1 MVEGLEVMTNTNG
14 SSKVKGGN
22 VKGGDVNINIDGKSK
37 EGYYIGS
44 ATNVMRLFI
53 AVSLVFGLF
62 IGYLLANQIS
72 DYNNLNRRVEILER
86 LAR

>member
-1 MVEGLEVMTNTNG
+1 MTNTNG
-14 SSKVKGGN
+14 NSNVKGGN
-22 VKGGDVNINIDGKSK
+22 VTVNIGDKQK
-37 EGYYIGS
+37 EGYYVGS

-62 IGYLLANQIS
+62 IGYLLAKQS
-72 DYNNLNRRVEILER
+72 SGYNNLNRRVEVLEL

>member
-1 MVEGLEVMTNTNG
+1 MTNTNG
-14 SSKVKGGN
+14 SSNVKGGN
-22 VKGGDVNINIDGKSK
+22 VNINIGDKQK

>member
-14 SSKVKGGN
+14 SSNVKGGN
-22 VKGGDVNINIDGKSK
+22 VTVKVGDKQRD
-37 EGYYIGS
+37 GYYIGS
-44 ATNVMRLFI
+44 ATNVMRLFV

-62 IGYLLANQIS
+62 VGYLLAKQSS
-72 DYNNLNRRVEILER
+72 DYNNLNRRVEVLER